1 MHPEDG
7 RVVSNFIVQALRGQP
22 LTIYGD
28 GQQTRSFCF
37 VDDMIDGFIR
47 MMNADEDFLGPVN
60 LGNPEEFTMLELA
73 ETVLRVTGSRSRL
86 ERRPLPQD
94 DPKRRQPDI
103 SLARAML
110 KWEPS
115 VRLEVGITRTA
126 AYFDR
131 LLAGERSAAEVA
143 NLIRMP
149 ARLSAV

>member
-1 MHPEDG
+1 
-7 RVVSNFIVQALRGQP
+7 
-22 LTIYGD
+22 
-28 GQQTRSFCF
+28 
-37 VDDMIDGFIR
+37 
-47 MMNADEDFLGPVN
+47 
-60 LGNPEEFTMLELA
+60 
-73 ETVLRVTGSRSRL
+73 
-86 ERRPLPQD
+86 
-94 DPKRRQPDI
+94 
-103 SLARAML
+103 ML